1 MSKVKKEA
9 NSVNFQN
16 FACITRKTWPFSL
29 SERRKCLKR
38 LLEMLSLH
46 EKEICDA
53 LFKDLHKPTH
63 ESLMCEV
70 LTSKQELQFHI
81 KNLRSMV
88 DSKAVHKSLATFGD
102 NNCVEFQPLGLV
114 LILGA
119 WNYPIQL
126 IALPLAGA
134 LAAGNCVVLKPS
146 ELAPA
151 TAALL
156 SRLIPVYLES
166 VFNGGPN
173 ETANLLASNKFD
185 FIFYTGSS
193 RVGKLI
199 MAEAAK
205 NLTPV
210 CLELGG
216 KSPVYIDA
224 SADIPLTARRI
235 MWGKTLNAG
244 QTCVA
249 PDYVLCHEAVQEHF
263 IEECKSV
270 LMSFFPEGTE
280 HNDDY
285 GRLINKNHTQRLIS
299 MLESSKGT
307 VRVGGSH
314 NVSAKYIEPTLVEV
328 QPDDSLMKEEIF
340 GPILPIITVGSSQE
354 AIDFVNKGEKPL
366 SIYVFSSSKSV
377 FAEWR
382 EKTSSGGILHNDCI
396 MLAGTLGVPFGGVG
410 NSGMGRYH
418 GKSSFLL
425 FSNARS
431 VMDKNTSENVNNKL
445 RYAPYDDKKEKWLR
459 FGMQDPDR
467 SSCNLM

>member
-1 MSKVKKEA
+1 
-9 NSVNFQN
+9 
-16 FACITRKTWPFSL
+16 
-29 SERRKCLKR
+29 
-38 LLEMLSLH
+38 
-46 EKEICDA
+46 
-53 LFKDLHKPTH
+53 
-63 ESLMCEV
+63 
-70 LTSKQELQFHI
+70 
-81 KNLRSMV
+81 
-88 DSKAVHKSLATFGD
+88 LATFGD

-166 VFNGGPN
+166 SICQVFNGGPN

-249 PDYVLCHEAVQEHF
+249 PDYVLCHEAVQVNRFELSSSEHFSLGKGSKPIYLSMANWCPKFLQEHF

-280 HNDDY
+280 HTDDY

-328 QPDDSLMKEEIF
+328 QPDDSLMKEE
-340 GPILPIITVGSSQE
+340 
-354 AIDFVNKGEKPL
+354 ARKL
-366 SIYVFSSSKSV
+366 SRCCLS
-377 FAEWR
+377 
-382 EKTSSGGILHNDCI
+382 
-396 MLAGTLGVPFGGVG
+396 
-410 NSGMGRYH
+410 
-418 GKSSFLL
+418 
-425 FSNARS
+425 
-431 VMDKNTSENVNNKL
+431 
-445 RYAPYDDKKEKWLR
+445 
-459 FGMQDPDR
+459 
-467 SSCNLM
+467 

>member
-88 DSKAVHKSLATFGD
+88 DSKASI
-102 NNCVEFQPLGLV
+102 CQ
-114 LILGA
+114 
-119 WNYPIQL
+119 
-126 IALPLAGA
+126 
-134 LAAGNCVVLKPS
+134 
-146 ELAPA
+146 
-151 TAALL
+151 
-156 SRLIPVYLES
+156 